1 MKEILL
7 ASNNKNKIKEI
18 SELLSPFNITVRS
31 LKDLNIREPIED
43 GKSFA
48 ENALI
53 KAMNGFTASGGI
65 PTLADDSGFCIDNF
79 NDFPGLYSAR
89 FAEACGGYEKA
100 FEVIDKCLL
109 CEFDKKA
116 HFITCLSFV
125 HLDENTGDKIIKKTF
140 EGIIKGQFIYPARG
154 NNGFGYCPVFLPNR
168 HKETFGEMTDEYRTS
183 INHRRKALNKFLKY
197 LSTLQ

>member
-1 MKEILL
+1 MISSIGGNSSLQMINALQAFKGT
-7 ASNNKNKIKEI
+7 SNVSKPEQRPSIADIDVSSGINLKDYFDDI
-18 SELLSPFNITVRS
+18 
-31 LKDLNIREPIED
+31 LKDLNIKEPIED

-100 FEVIDKCLL
+100 FEVINKCLL
-109 CEFDKKA
+109 CEFDFRIFFK
-116 HFITCLSFV
+116 
-125 HLDENTGDKIIKKTF
+125 
-140 EGIIKGQFIYPARG
+140 
-154 NNGFGYCPVFLPNR
+154 
-168 HKETFGEMTDEYRTS
+168 
-183 INHRRKALNKFLKY
+183 
-197 LSTLQ
+197 